1 MIDSHYIGFRPL
13 FQSHTCA
20 TCAKSRGVPQEELDI
35 YDKETGVEEVR
46 FQETAPGIFIP
57 GAACLASV
65 CSKL

>member
-35 YDKETGVEEVR
+35 YDKESGMEVR
-46 FQETAPGIFIP
+46 PERKITIE
-57 GAACLASV
+57 
-65 CSKL
+65 